1 METSLSNSQMQS
13 APNKARLWLP
23 SALIV
28 AALGPYLGSS
38 GLKLEHVVIYG
49 TFCGFLVLHSNLFR
63 FRPWGYFSAMMYFW
77 LGLGICQLIG
87 SVWSSSL
94 AREAPTTGRV
104 LAAVEHQVQP
114 LVVVALVCAW
124 AKTISAD
131 ELTTALRRTVNV
143 LVWALCLNS
152 FLILWCMRTGSLGL
166 FLPWIPS
173 NGAESDSV
181 WVLSVEMGRL
191 GGIFNQ
197 PFEAGLC
204 YSIGLL
210 AWCWQQGERRRSAL
224 WELGRLVLL
233 LFGGLISVSKVFIF
247 GGIPL
252 AVIFS
257 LMSKTRRMRIF
268 NLKSAAVLT
277 GVMIYAVTVS
287 ELWSGFEFF
296 MRLFV
301 PEKGTDLVDLYTAN
315 RFGGDSTQV
324 TEYFAEVWKISP
336 IFGFGFAPYEVIDN
350 GFLWAFASGGILGLA
365 VFVSML
371 YRALTR
377 ARKLLRYDAEPVFPL
392 MMLGLAVFG
401 ALGAPSFT
409 INRASTVFWTLYP
422 LATIVGLSRRPRATT
437 PVDTTI
443 G

>member
-1 METSLSNSQMQS
+1 METSLSNSQIHSRQ
-13 APNKARLWLP
+13 NEARLWLP
-23 SALIV
+23 SALIL

-49 TFCGFLVLHSNLFR
+49 IFGVYLVLHSNR
-63 FRPWGYFSAMMYFW
+63 FHFPPWGYFSTMMCFW
-77 LGLGICQLIG
+77 LGLGICQFIGLIWSL
-87 SVWSSSL
+87 SV
-94 AREAPTTGRV
+94 AREAPSTGRM

-114 LVVVALVCAW
+114 LVVVALICVW
-124 AKTISAD
+124 AKTISA
-131 ELTTALRRTVNV
+131 EKSAAALRRAANV

-152 FLILWCMRTGSLGL
+152 LLILWCMRTGSLSL
-166 FLPWIPS
+166 FLPWIPP

-204 YSIGLL
+204 YSLGLM
-210 AWCWQQGERRRSAL
+210 AWCWEQGERKQSAF
-224 WELGRLVLL
+224 WELGRLILL

-257 LMSKTRRMRIF
+257 LMSKPRRTHIF
-268 NLKSAAVLT
+268 NLKSAVVMTAAVL
-277 GVMIYAVTVS
+277 YAGSVS
-287 ELWSGFEFF
+287 ELWSGFTFL

-324 TEYFAEVWKISP
+324 TEYFSEVWKVSP

-350 GFLWAFASGGILGLA
+350 GFLWAFASGGILGLG

-371 YRALTR
+371 YRAVVRT
-377 ARKLLRYDAEPVFPL
+377 RKLLRCDAELLFPL
-392 MMLGLAVFG
+392 MVLVLAIFG

-409 INRASTVFWTLYP
+409 INRASTVFWTLYS
-422 LATIVGLSRRPRATT
+422 LATIVGLSQRPRVTT
-437 PVDTTI
+437 PVESTKV
-443 G
+443 